1 MWIVLGLFILT
12 GIYLIWDSLTNP
24 KSTALTLLSAC
35 STYAVVLVT
44 LVYAITTSE
53 QRDVMASQLN
63 EMQGQRQLMADQLEE
78 IRREG
83 KIQRLNKE
91 MDFVVGPLRSK
102 IGSYKVYEP
111 LYLEKVMSEQSTA
124 FWEDIKKNL
133 YLTSDDL
140 RVNIDRYLAVFEE
153 QSELLRRTRY
163 DIKYHVDSYCH
174 DHGIAETEIPRYKVL
189 FNPAPICEGYNSYL
203 KYIEN
208 GNKEIG
214 YDSAYG
220 KFRANLLELINENH
234 KYDIRIDDQVDIVSI
249 HDARYHLENAVKRRY
264 DAINNEL
271 SEVLVGSIDA
281 GS

>member
-1 MWIVLGLFILT
+1 
-12 GIYLIWDSLTNP
+12 
-24 KSTALTLLSAC
+24 
-35 STYAVVLVT
+35 
-44 LVYAITTSE
+44 
-53 QRDVMASQLN
+53 MASQLN

-111 LYLEKVMSEQSTA
+111 LYLEKVMSEQSIA

-140 RVNIDRYLAVFEE
+140 RLNIDRYLAVFEE

-174 DHGIAETEIPRYKVL
+174 EHGIAETAIPRYKVL
-189 FNPAPICEGYNSYL
+189 FNPAPISEGYNSYL
-203 KYIEN
+203 KNIEN

-220 KFRANLLELINENH
+220 KIRANLLELINENH
-234 KYDIRIDDQVDIVSI
+234 KYDIRVDDQVDIVSI